1 MVVMLAGIIRA
12 RNLFVVVIL
21 GSAYSFLMATVLVVL
36 DAVDVAMTEAAVG
49 AGISTVLLLSVLHL
63 TRTRA
68 APLRR
73 TPVIPIVVCLMTGA
87 ALVYGTAEDRKS
99 TRLNSSP

>member
-73 TPVIPIVVCLMTGA
+73 PPVIPIVVRSEEHTSELQSLMRISYAAFCL
-87 ALVYGTAEDRKS
+87 KK
-99 TRLNSSP
+99 